1 MVLGLLTANIGHAA
15 VFPGGHE
22 ALIAVTTEWI
32 ATDQSIGQHQVQIT
46 PPDRR
51 IPIDHC
57 EEPLSIRFPFINNQK
72 TLEVSCQTP
81 HWKRYLRVKIE
92 EKVDTWVFTQDLVEG
107 TLVLDQHIE
116 NIPVAQARSNQSLE
130 KSDIIGRVISQMS
143 YQAILWSQ
151 TY

>member
-1 MVLGLLTANIGHAA
+1 MVLGLLTAQIGHAA

-32 ATDQSIGQHQVQIT
+32 ATDQSIDQHQIQIT

-81 HWKRYLRVKIE
+81 H
-92 EKVDTWVFTQDLVEG
+92 
-107 TLVLDQHIE
+107 
-116 NIPVAQARSNQSLE
+116 
-130 KSDIIGRVISQMS
+130 
-143 YQAILWSQ
+143 
-151 TY
+151 